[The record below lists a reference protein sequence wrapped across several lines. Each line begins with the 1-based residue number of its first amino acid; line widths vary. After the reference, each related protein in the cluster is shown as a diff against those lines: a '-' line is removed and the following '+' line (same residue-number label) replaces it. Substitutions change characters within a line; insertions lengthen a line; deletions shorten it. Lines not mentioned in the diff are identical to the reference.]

1 MICPCQ
7 HASPHPGGA
16 PYSVF
21 PGNNEQNAEGVDHN
35 HGESEGYPDPHT
47 RDKKPFV
54 PVADDKKP
62 DDGPAATISL
72 ATLTLK

>member
-7 HASPHPGGA
+7 HASPRPGGA

-47 RDKKPFV
+47 QDKNHLYGLRMTK
-54 PVADDKKP
+54 
-62 DDGPAATISL
+62 SL
-72 ATLTLK
+72 MMGQLPL